1 MLRLKQEMVELKRLL
16 EELGVEEDHMMTD
29 KADVGGQLEGM
40 ETDLVTARRHHMH
53 NFSISGNMPVM
64 KLISWNGSWR
74 CLRETW
80 SCRLLV
86 LRSRLRQITRKS

>member
-1 MLRLKQEMVELKRLL
+1 MELKRLL
-16 EELGVEEDHMMTD
+16 EELRVEKDHEMTE
-29 KADVGGQLEGM
+29 KADVGGQLEGV
-40 ETDLVTARRHHMH
+40 ENDLVTARRHHVH
-53 NFSISGNMPVM
+53 NFSISGNMAVT

-80 SCRLLV
+80 SCELLV